1 MAVPEAVN
9 DVMASPSASFA
20 ETVTVRSEFSFTE
33 AVAGAVTVGARS
45 TLLTVIAVDAEPD
58 RAFVAVNV
66 AAKEP
71 ACVNVGVQESVPLVL
86 PAPAANVAPAVT
98 AVPDAVSEVIASP
111 SMSDAETVTVSSE
124 FSFTEAVAGAVT
136 VGARSTLF
144 TVIAVDAEPDRAFVA
159 VNVAAKDPA
168 CVNVGVHERVP
179 LVFPTPAANVAPA
192 VMAVPAAVSVVIA

>member
-71 ACVNVGVQESVPLVL
+71 ACVNVGVHERVPLVL

-98 AVPDAVSEVIASP
+98 AVPDAVSVVIASP
-111 SMSDAETVTVSSE
+111 SMSDAETVTVKSE

-136 VGARSTLF
+136 VGALSTLL
-144 TVIAVDAEPDRAFVA
+144 TVIAVDAEPDCVFVA
-159 VNVAAKDPA
+159 VNVTA
-168 CVNVGVHERVP
+168 
-179 LVFPTPAANVAPA
+179 
-192 VMAVPAAVSVVIA
+192 